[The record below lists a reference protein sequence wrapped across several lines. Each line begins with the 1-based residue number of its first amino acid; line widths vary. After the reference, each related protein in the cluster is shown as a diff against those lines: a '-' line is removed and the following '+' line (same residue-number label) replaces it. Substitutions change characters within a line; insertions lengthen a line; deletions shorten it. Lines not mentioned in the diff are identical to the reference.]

1 MSAFAAAVLAAIV
14 AMVLLGVG
22 VLIGFF
28 LRGHL
33 DARKSKA

>member
-1 MSAFAAAVLAAIV
+1 MNAFAAAVLAAIV
-14 AMVLLGVG
+14 SMVLIGVG

-33 DARKSKA
+33 DARKPKA

>member
-1 MSAFAAAVLAAIV
+1 MNAFLAALLAAIV
-14 AMVLLGVG
+14 AATLIGVG

-33 DARKSKA
+33 DARKAKD